1 MARLPPT
8 KNKSNLSQQ
17 RQKDLLLKEKKKAAE
32 DDRKP
37 AARPKNSPV
46 AQAAS
51 LKALVNTIPNA
62 TTGISG
68 NTTRRPESPPRPK
81 DPPLAEEETKL
92 PAVPNTAVAQ
102 TGHQLTSAYGGGE
115 RNSFCQPGHV
125 STSVFG
131 GGERISFSQPGN
143 QLTSTT
149 FAGLS
154 RGVSQ
159 HGNQLT
165 NSAFG
170 GGKKPGHQ
178 LTSRIQIRGGPQLT
192 NNYGYKMTNQR
203 STRNYDTSVSQHG
216 HNLTSSDFG
225 GERTRYTN
233 PGHQL
238 TSGIHNHRNFSQRGS
253 HELTKDYGYEMTNQ
267 RLGYETTNQRRSWN
281 NDSYVNHSENN
292 DHGSKRNHENVMGR
306 KWNMKKRTKHSH
318 LSSEHGPSHGSTR
331 NHRNSARYD
340 SNYESFSNQL
350 TNFNR
355 SYGHHSRRD
364 YFKKPIRFETMYNFK
379 HCIVGQ
385 HEPRIF
391 FNKEMRQIFMRQ
403 YLIDHN
409 CNHNIRRDIRE
420 KWKRI
425 SFEMHEMI
433 DDYLSSKPNEM
444 SYHYEDDFLASDLT
458 GQEGF
463 FKTFPYSD
471 HFREVRQPLDTLVS
485 CIKDYVRCRR
495 EGMPVIK
502 VPMNLYER
510 VTKHLWSSD
519 QIVDTK
525 QRIEFTDAMKLQRM
539 FYILSEHLV
548 YIDLTPEYR
557 QSWTSY
563 SDTMII
569 FCNHYCEHLWTNK
582 EYRPDSD
589 SVLYQVQQQM
599 NQFPLNEFCAQYEL
613 SLSKHLVDFIFCCHY
628 GIEVEKTWDSEIRIM
643 ELDSQTMMQVDHHD
657 VNVQENMNNDNI
669 NYQDTNYSSNNYEE
683 ESQSSNACKMLND
696 SSSNDQKLVRM
707 FFSHNNADYC
717 DLFDTIAV
725 SHSIFQNSD
734 RFTKLVSM
742 AWNDYDAHVNTVTSF
757 EQKDIKL
764 IREHGKMVIESLHK
778 FVGFD
783 LGFHV
788 ERNFQT
794 INVEA
799 KACCCPFRAS
809 SKERA
814 HQYSAET
821 ECVFC
826 DTPCDNE
833 DFMTR
838 HELLDHLIDHAFSSG
853 QSLDHLA
860 AFFYVKNV
868 SIPHVD
874 EYREYIE
881 ERKYHHGTKT
891 IISNNSSD
899 NFNNKEQVI
908 DYSSSVLS
916 KSITCNN
923 STNLSTNHKINNN
936 VEVID
941 LITDDTNNKIDQL
954 SKSVLKKPYGMV
966 YHNTKGSNKYDGVYY
981 PPGIHHVIN
990 DDGEHI
996 KICETETTLTVT
1008 RYEDNN
1014 IHLIHKMM
1022 QSLSEKSF
1030 LYKNMRLFKSLCGSN
1045 TEIHDFMRIHKQKRN
1060 KSSGKISQV
1069 DEHIF
1074 VNPEYIE
1081 DIAMFKGEKKCSFS
1095 YNLLKQ
1101 IAKKF
1106 ELVLD
1111 DDLSYEIILLLL
1123 SYHLKSKSYDLGG
1136 IKFLK
1141 ENLINET
1148 YTTAQLLLS
1157 NNACYAFVDNNK
1169 RMISEYNNYMYWC
1182 NRYSLINGIN
1192 DDDVNNAEVLS
1203 FYRPALSL
1211 SLLQSKMILAYHYFD
1226 VYFYDIFDGNNIISK
1241 RDLALLQIMG
1251 RGLMYSL
1258 QFFPYLDISMYQK
1271 KIGLKRSKKLRTS
1284 AYRCFCPLHKDNHV
1298 FYDKFLKQ
1306 RVVPFFLRN
1315 DDGYPNI
1322 HLRTSS
1328 ECNDDK
1334 IMNIRNFYRHV
1345 ENKIRTDGCLDH
1357 LAIKCYLYA
1366 FHGSTLVKVDMTLKN
1381 LVKKKIRNKILSF
1394 HEKKNSMQLPKN
1406 DNSLLTTIKTTS
1418 TTIHTSYSSSDDSS
1432 MSSVNTCSIQ
1442 RTEQRV
1448 YIDTKFVETF
1458 ISKNISKQHYEGVQ
1472 DALLKFVNI
1481 VNDNEQEYSIL
1492 TQKRD
1497 KKIDELKRSIFSI
1510 CKEYTNKG
1518 TETDTHV
1525 THAHRFLESLKKNL
1539 FGTSVL

>member
-1 MARLPPT
+1 MARLSNPT
-8 KNKSNLSQQ
+8 NKSNLSQE
-17 RQKDLLLKEKKKAAE
+17 RQKKLLLQMKKVAPE

-37 AARPKNSPV
+37 VARRDNSKV

-51 LKALVNTIPNA
+51 LNALVNTIPNA
-62 TTGISG
+62 TSGNSG

-81 DPPLAEEETKL
+81 DPPLVAEEETKL
-92 PAVPNTAVAQ
+92 PPVPNTAVAQ
-102 TGHQLTSAYGGGE
+102 TGHQLTRAYGGGE
-115 RNSFCQPGHV
+115 RGFFSQPGHV

-131 GGERISFSQPGN
+131 GGERNSDPGH
-143 QLTSTT
+143 QLNST
-149 FAGLS
+149 FAGLR
-154 RGVSQ
+154 RGVVQ
-159 HGNQLT
+159 HHGNQLT
-165 NSAFG
+165 NRAFG
-170 GGKKPGHQ
+170 VEKYRFSKPGLQ
-178 LTSRIQIRGGPQLT
+178 LTSRIQIGGGPQLT
-192 NNYGYKMTNQR
+192 NNYGDEMTNQR
-203 STRNYDTSVSQHG
+203 STRNYDSSVLQHG
-216 HNLTSSDFG
+216 HNLTSSGFG
-225 GERTRYTN
+225 GERTRYSN

-238 TSGIHNHRNFSQRGS
+238 TSGIQNHRNFSQRSG
-253 HELTKDYGYEMTNQ
+253 HGLTNDYGYEMTNQ
-267 RLGYETTNQRRSWN
+267 QRSWN
-281 NDSYVNHSENN
+281 NDLDVNHNENHY
-292 DHGSKRNHENVMGR
+292 HGSKRNHENIMGR

-331 NHRNSARYD
+331 NHRNSGRYD

-364 YFKKPIRFETMYNFK
+364 YFKKPLKFETMYNFK
-379 HCIVGQ
+379 HCIVGR

-391 FNKEMRQIFMRQ
+391 FNKEMRQIFMRH

-409 CNHNIRRDIRE
+409 CDHNIRRDIRE
-420 KWKRI
+420 KWKLI

-433 DDYLSSKPNEM
+433 DEYLSSKPNEM
-444 SYHYEDDFLASDLT
+444 SYHFEDDFRESDLT
-458 GQEGF
+458 GQDGF
-463 FKTFPYSD
+463 FNKTYPYVD
-471 HFREVRQPLDTLVS
+471 HMREVGQPLDTLVS

-495 EGMPVIK
+495 DGMPVIK

-525 QRIEFTDAMKLQRM
+525 KRITFTDNMKLQRM

-548 YIDLTPEYR
+548 YVDLTPQHR

-563 SDTMII
+563 SDMMIE
-569 FCNHYCEHLWTNK
+569 FCHQYFHEHWTDK
-582 EYRPDSD
+582 KYRPDAD
-589 SVLYQVQQQM
+589 SVLYQVQQM
-599 NQFPLNEFCAQYEL
+599 NQFPLHDFCAQYEL
-613 SLSKHLVDFIFCCHY
+613 SLSKHLVDFIFCLHY

-643 ELDSQTMMQVDHHD
+643 ELDSQTMMEVDHHN
-657 VNVQENMNNDNI
+657 VNVQENMNNDNN
-669 NYQDTNYSSNNYEE
+669 NYQVTNYSSNNYEE

-696 SSSNDQKLVRM
+696 SCSVDQKMVRM
-707 FFSHNNADYC
+707 FFSHKNSEYC

-725 SHSIFQNSD
+725 SHNIFKTSD

-742 AWNDYDAHVNTVTSF
+742 AWNDYDTYVSSETSF
-757 EQKDIKL
+757 KNEKDTKRI

-783 LGFHV
+783 LGFHA
-788 ERNFQT
+788 ERNFET
-794 INVEA
+794 ISVET

-809 SKERA
+809 SKELA
-814 HQYSAET
+814 KQYCAET

-826 DTPCDNE
+826 DQTCDNE

-838 HELLDHLIDHAFSSG
+838 HELLDHLIDHAFSSS

-868 SIPHVD
+868 SIPHID
-874 EYREYIE
+874 EYKEYIE
-881 ERKYHHGTKT
+881 DRKNHHGTKT

-908 DYSSSVLS
+908 DYSSSVS
-916 KSITCNN
+916 SSESITSNN
-923 STNLSTNHKINNN
+923 SSNLVTNHKIHNN

-966 YHNTKGSNKYDGVYY
+966 YHNTKGSNKYDGIYY
-981 PPGIHHVIN
+981 PPGVHHVIN

-1008 RYEDNN
+1008 RYDDNN
-1014 IHLIHKMM
+1014 IHLIYKMM

-1030 LYKNMRLFKSLCGSN
+1030 LYKKMRLFKSLCGSN
-1045 TEIHDFMRIHKQKRN
+1045 TEIHDFMRIHKEKRN
-1060 KSSGKISQV
+1060 KCSGKISQV

-1081 DIAMFKGEKKCSFS
+1081 DIAMFKGERKCSFS
-1095 YNLLKQ
+1095 YELLKQ

-1106 ELVLD
+1106 KLVLD
-1111 DDLSYEIILLLL
+1111 DDLSYEIILLLIT
-1123 SYHLKSKSYDLGG
+1123 YHLKSKTYDLGG

-1182 NRYSLINGIN
+1182 NKFLFINGIN

-1315 DDGYPNI
+1315 NDGYPNV

-1345 ENKIRTDGCLDH
+1345 DNKIRTDGCLDH

-1381 LVKKKIRNKILSF
+1381 LVKKKNK
-1394 HEKKNSMQLPKN
+1394 
-1406 DNSLLTTIKTTS
+1406 
-1418 TTIHTSYSSSDDSS
+1418 
-1432 MSSVNTCSIQ
+1432 
-1442 RTEQRV
+1442 
-1448 YIDTKFVETF
+1448 
-1458 ISKNISKQHYEGVQ
+1458 KQNV
-1472 DALLKFVNI
+1472 V
-1481 VNDNEQEYSIL
+1481 
-1492 TQKRD
+1492 
-1497 KKIDELKRSIFSI
+1497 FS
-1510 CKEYTNKG
+1510 
-1518 TETDTHV
+1518 
-1525 THAHRFLESLKKNL
+1525 
-1539 FGTSVL
+1539 